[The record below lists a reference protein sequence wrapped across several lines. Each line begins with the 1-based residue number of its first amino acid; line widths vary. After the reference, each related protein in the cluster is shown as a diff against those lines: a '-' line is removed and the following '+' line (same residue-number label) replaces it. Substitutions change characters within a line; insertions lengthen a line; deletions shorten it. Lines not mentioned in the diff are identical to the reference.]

1 MSESEIRHRIWQELQ
16 RAVPDRHHEWR
27 TPVLASAD
35 ADGLP
40 DARTVVLRQVDALA
54 GQLTFYTDSR
64 SPKVPQ
70 LQAQAQ
76 AMLVFWSARLGW
88 QLRVRVVCTVITA
101 GPEVETLWQV
111 IKQSAAAGDA
121 VTVTPDG
128 KLQLLAAA
136 AFHDKTRQAYQSY
149 LWHSTDG
156 KTWPEPQAVGEA
168 EYWVWRL
175 SWLRDQAY
183 AVAYKC
189 GSDRHIR
196 LYQQKAS
203 TQFEVIAPRIY
214 AEGYANEAALLFD
227 NQDTAWCLL
236 RKDPDHGQLGHSL
249 PPYTHWQWLDIG
261 CRIGGPQAIVTADG
275 KMLAVV
281 RLYNETVRTSL
292 VTLDQSTGELTE
304 IMALPSGGDTSYAGM
319 VLQQNKLLISYYSSH
334 QGRSSIYTALLR
346 IQA

>member
-1 MSESEIRHRIWQELQ
+1 MAMTTKTTEATATPALELLWVNRAWKAGKHNAFTDLCYFRQRYYLVFRQASSHHSKDGVLRIMNSVQGK
-16 RAVPDRHHEWR
+16 WR
-27 TPVLASAD
+27 TVAVLQNPVAD
-35 ADGLP
+35 LRDGKL
-40 DARTVVLRQVDALA
+40 
-54 GQLTFYTDSR
+54 
-64 SPKVPQ
+64 
-70 LQAQAQ
+70 
-76 AMLVFWSARLGW
+76 
-88 QLRVRVVCTVITA
+88 
-101 GPEVETLWQV
+101 
-111 IKQSAAAGDA
+111 
-121 VTVTPDG
+121 TVTPDG

-136 AFHDKTRQAYQSY
+136 AFHDKTQQTYQSY

-203 TQFEVIAPRIY
+203 AQFEVIAPRIY

-249 PPYTHWQWLDIG
+249 PPYTHWQWLDVG
-261 CRIGGPQAIVTADG
+261 CRIGGPQAIFTADG